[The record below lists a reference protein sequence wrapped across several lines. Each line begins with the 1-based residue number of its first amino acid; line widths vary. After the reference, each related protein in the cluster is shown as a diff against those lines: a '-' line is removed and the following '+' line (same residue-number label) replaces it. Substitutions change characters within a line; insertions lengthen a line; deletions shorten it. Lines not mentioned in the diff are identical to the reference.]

1 MDKFRALRIT
11 EEDGEYQ
18 AAVQMVDESVL
29 AEGDVTIR
37 VHYSA
42 LNYKD
47 MLAIE
52 GSKGVAKTYP
62 HTPGIDCAGV
72 VLASNDASVA
82 VGEEVLVTGYALGMA
97 VPGGFSQVVR
107 VPAQWVIKRPV
118 SLSLFETMAYG
129 TAGVTAAMCVDS
141 LVQVGITPEFGDVL
155 VTGATGSVG
164 SLAVMLLH
172 KLGYRTVAMTG
183 KSDAQAYLRDLGADE
198 VIERADLSEPVKKGL
213 LSERW
218 GGAIDTVGG
227 DILMNVL
234 KSIKYGGSVACCGL
248 AASPYFEGSVFPFI
262 LRGVNLLGVDSAE
275 LPREFR
281 EMIWGHLAEAWR
293 LPNLESVVKKVGL
306 EEVLEAAAQMR
317 AGTLIGRVVV
327 DLND

>member
-1 MDKFRALRIT
+1 MEKFRALRVT
-11 EEDGEYQ
+11 EMDGEYR
-18 AAVQMVDESVL
+18 AAVQEVEFDVL
-29 AEGDVTIR
+29 PEEAVTIR

-47 MLAIE
+47 MLAIQ
-52 GSKGVAKTYP
+52 GSKGIAKAYP

-72 VLASNDASVA
+72 VLASEDDNIA
-82 VGEEVLVTGYALGMA
+82 VGEEVIVTGYALGMA
-97 VPGGFSQVVR
+97 VPGGFGQVVR
-107 VPAQWVIKRPV
+107 VPAEWVIKRPA

-141 LVQVGITPEFGDVL
+141 LVQVGITPQFGDVL

-183 KSDAQAYLRDLGADE
+183 KLDAEPYLRDLGADE
-198 VIERADLSEPVKKGL
+198 VIPREGLSEPVKKGL

-218 GGAIDTVGG
+218 GAAIDTVGG

-248 AASPYFEGSVFPFI
+248 AASPNFQGSVFPFI
-262 LRGVNLLGVDSAE
+262 LRGINLMGVDSAE

-281 EMIWGHLAEAWR
+281 EMVWENLANDWR
-293 LPNLESVVKKVGL
+293 LTNLDAVVKKVSL
-306 EEVLEAAAQMR
+306 DDLMDAVSQMR
-317 AGTLIGRVVV
+317 SGTLTGRVVV
-327 DLND
+327 DLNG